1 MALLGAAGILAAYAG
16 VQLSG
21 STRTGPTALL
31 LNLVGA
37 TLVLISLIEDF
48 NWAAFV
54 LEIAWIAI
62 AGHGLFKLASP
73 GGASA
78 PLEGPGTPPPPAA

>member
-1 MALLGAAGILAAYAG
+1 MSGPLSVFDLMALLGAAGILAAYAG
-16 VQLSG
+16 VQL
-21 STRTGPTALL
+21 RRLDPHRPAALL

-37 TLVLISLIEDF
+37 TLVLISLVEDF

-62 AGHGLFKLASP
+62 AGHGLFRLAF
-73 GGASA
+73 ARRR
-78 PLEGPGTPPPPAA
+78 